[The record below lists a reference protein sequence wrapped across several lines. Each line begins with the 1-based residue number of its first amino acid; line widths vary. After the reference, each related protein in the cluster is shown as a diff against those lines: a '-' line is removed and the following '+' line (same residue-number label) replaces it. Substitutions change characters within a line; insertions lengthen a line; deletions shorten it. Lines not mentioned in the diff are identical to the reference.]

1 MDVLRLI
8 SAWVWGIPS
17 MVLLVGT
24 GVYFTIRL
32 RGLQFRRLKQAFQ
45 LSVQKSGQ
53 GEGEISSFQMLMTSL
68 AATIGNGNIAGIAVA
83 LTMGGPGAVFW
94 MWIIGLIGMA
104 TKYAESLLAILFRSR
119 NERGEAVSG
128 PMYYIEKGLGA
139 KFKFLAILFA
149 AFGLIASF
157 GVGNTVQANAMA
169 TVLEQS
175 FHVPLLLFGI
185 LLALAVYVS
194 IRGGL
199 ERVSA
204 ISTIFVPIMSLL
216 YIGAACVLLVV
227 KADQIL
233 PALGLIFEYAFQ
245 PLAPAGAFTGVSI
258 MMAMQVGVAR
268 GIFTNEAGLGTA
280 ALIAGSAK
288 SERPV
293 EQGLISM
300 TSTFIVTLVVC
311 TMTALVLLTTGF
323 WDPSGGLHSGVTHDA
338 SLSGAALTA
347 TAFASVLGSFGEW
360 TVAFSVFFF
369 GYSTIIGW
377 YVYGE
382 KCLEYLSGTTRFNE
396 GYRVFFALAACYGAV
411 AQLEPLW
418 LVADIANGLMMIPN
432 LIGMLFLSH
441 LVIEQTRNYERT
453 GHKRVA

>member
-1 MDVLRLI
+1 
-8 SAWVWGIPS
+8 
-17 MVLLVGT
+17 
-24 GVYFTIRL
+24 
-32 RGLQFRRLKQAFQ
+32 
-45 LSVQKSGQ
+45 
-53 GEGEISSFQMLMTSL
+53 
-68 AATIGNGNIAGIAVA
+68 
-83 LTMGGPGAVFW
+83 
-94 MWIIGLIGMA
+94 
-104 TKYAESLLAILFRSR
+104 
-119 NERGEAVSG
+119 
-128 PMYYIEKGLGA
+128 
-139 KFKFLAILFA
+139 
-149 AFGLIASF
+149 
-157 GVGNTVQANAMA
+157 
-169 TVLEQS
+169 
-175 FHVPLLLFGI
+175 
-185 LLALAVYVS
+185 
-194 IRGGL
+194 
-199 ERVSA
+199 
-204 ISTIFVPIMSLL
+204 
-216 YIGAACVLLVV
+216 
-227 KADQIL
+227 
-233 PALGLIFEYAFQ
+233 
-245 PLAPAGAFTGVSI
+245 

-453 GHKRVA
+453 AHKRVA